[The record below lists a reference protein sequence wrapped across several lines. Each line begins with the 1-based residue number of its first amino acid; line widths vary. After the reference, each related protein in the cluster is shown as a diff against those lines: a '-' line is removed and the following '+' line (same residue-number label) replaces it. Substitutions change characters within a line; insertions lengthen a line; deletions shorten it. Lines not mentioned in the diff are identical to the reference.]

1 MPPLQDSVSRQQ
13 GIDFVQKLGEALHKF
28 GTPANRLDEVLFLIS
43 KELGLKASFFS
54 TPSAIFYAYDLPE
67 ERGYARLQRIY
78 DHELDLSKLARLDR
92 LFNQVLDGDIPI
104 QQAAAKVDVI
114 TSAPA
119 PYPLALTWLAFG
131 TTSAAA
137 VNFFS
142 GGFQETLLAGIA
154 GLALGSLYV
163 LAEFFAPLRRLFE
176 PIGALLV
183 SLTTVLLADALGASA
198 DLATLAGL
206 IILVPGF
213 SIAIGA
219 TELALKHPASGMARL
234 AGAAVTLLMLTMG
247 TMFGRQLGELMGF
260 TSNTEVSLAPLPGW
274 AQPLGLTVAGFS
286 LGILFKIARRDLLWA
301 VAAVFLPFIVF
312 QAGAKEF
319 SLEASIFLG
328 ALAAGAFSNVFARW
342 RDRPSMIVRL
352 PGMLILVPGATG
364 FLSLGDF
371 ASGDIMAGVEAAYQ
385 VGITATALVTG
396 LLVSNILVPPRKA
409 L

>member
-1 MPPLQDSVSRQQ
+1 MPPLQDSTSRQQ
-13 GIDFVQKLGEALHKF
+13 GIDFVQKLGEALHRF
-28 GTPANRLDEVLFLIS
+28 GTPANRLDEVLILTA
-43 KELGLKASFFS
+43 KELGLEASFFS

-67 ERGYARLQRIY
+67 ERGYARLQRVY

-92 LFNQVLDGDIPI
+92 LFNRVLDGSIPI
-104 QQAAAKVDVI
+104 QDAAAKVDEI
-114 TSAPA
+114 TSSPP
-119 PYPLALTWLAFG
+119 PYPTFLTWLAFG
-131 TTSAAA
+131 LTSAAA

-142 GGFQETLLAGIA
+142 GGLQETILA
-154 GLALGSLYV
+154 GLAGLSLGSLYV
-163 LAEFFAPLRRLFE
+163 LANFFVPLRRLFE
-176 PIGALLV
+176 PLGALLV
-183 SLTTVLLADALGASA
+183 SLTSVLLADTLGASS

-219 TELALKHPASGMARL
+219 TELALKHPASGVARL

-247 TMFGRQLGELMGF
+247 TMFGRQLGELLGF
-260 TSNTEVSLAPLPGW
+260 TPDHALSPSPLPAW
-274 AQPLGLTVAGFS
+274 AQPLGLTVAGLS
-286 LGILFKIARRDLLWA
+286 LGVLFKIAKRDLPWA
-301 VAAVFLPFIVF
+301 VAAVFLPFLVF
-312 QAGAKEF
+312 QAGVDEF
-319 SLEASIFLG
+319 GLEASIFLG
-328 ALAAGAFSNVFARW
+328 ALAAGAFSNVYARW

-371 ASGDIMAGVEAAYQ
+371 ASGDIMAGVEAAYH
-385 VGITATALVTG
+385 VGMTATALVTG